1 MQLFHVFAAAFLT
14 LSLVSYATAA
24 WQVSLSSV
32 FEYDHTIAEDDSP
45 VSFSSVSKPP
55 FLTGTAGPWAVDT
68 FTNSSVSR
76 SEGFGIEANLMY
88 IFPATEHL
96 DLSVGFSLGL
106 LNQRIIYDIS
116 YWNHYHG
123 FNPLTLGYGGP
134 PILIGRSEFEVNS
147 IQSIPSLTIGATYAL
162 SERLSVAMEFSVGE
176 AFASYEHHDF
186 YNRVH
191 QRTRVIPPDQQES
204 LRSTEDD
211 WIGRQSIA
219 LAIEYQLS
227 DHWSLNL
234 SQAFVRNENYQ
245 LTNWAE
251 SNASI
256 HGMTIRIQ
264 NQTQLQTALGV
275 TYQF

>member
-1 MQLFHVFAAAFLT
+1 MVRSLSIILT
-14 LSLVSYATAA
+14 LALSSLCETDAA

-32 FEYDHTIAEDDSP
+32 FEYDHTIAEDDLP
-45 VSFSSVSKPP
+45 VGISRVPKPP
-55 FLTGTAGPWAVDT
+55 FVLTGPLYTVET
-68 FTNSSVSR
+68 FANTSVRRARGNGVECRIDYAHEIGNSLR
-76 SEGFGIEANLMY
+76 LFG
-88 IFPATEHL
+88 
-96 DLSVGFSLGL
+96 GFSLTL
-106 LNQRIIYDIS
+106 LQQRITYDIS
-116 YWNHYHG
+116 YWNQYYG
-123 FNPLTLGYGGP
+123 FNPFTFGIGGP
-134 PILIGRSEFEVNS
+134 PILIGRADGTVESFQYVP
-147 IQSIPSLTIGATYAL
+147 QVVVGASYAAT
-162 SERLSVAMEFSVGE
+162 ERLSIALELSVGE
-176 AFASYEHHDF
+176 AYVTYENYDF
-186 YNRVH
+186 YNRVY
-191 QRTRVIPPDQQES
+191 QIARVIPPDQQES

-264 NQTQLQTALGV
+264 DQTQLQTALGV